1 MRTRTLR
8 LLAAALALA
17 GCGGA
22 APEPAALRLGM
33 LPILDALP
41 FYVADAEGL
50 FAAEGLQVEFVPVAS
65 AAERDQLMQAGQIDG
80 MINDLIS
87 TLLYNQG
94 GVQIV
99 IVRFARTAT
108 PDFPQYR
115 ILAAAGSGVQ
125 NPADLRGVP
134 IGISEGTVIQYVTER
149 LLQAEGLPSSDIAT
163 VAVPRIADR
172 MSLLRS
178 GELQAATLPDPLST
192 LAIQDGAIV
201 VLDDTSH
208 PEYGN
213 SVLSFR
219 AAVVSER
226 PEQIR
231 RFLAALERAIEA
243 VNNDPRR
250 WSGLLTERE
259 LVPAP
264 LVGTYELPPFPAAS
278 LPSEAQWAD
287 VLAWAQAA
295 GLIAADVPYAGSVD
309 GSFLPGG

>member
-1 MRTRTLR
+1 MRTLPS
-8 LLAAALALA
+8 LLLVAALALA
-17 GCGGA
+17 GCGGL

-50 FAAEGLQVEFVPVAS
+50 FAAEGVQVEFVPVAS

-87 TLLYNQG
+87 TLLYNRD

-115 ILAAAGSGVQ
+115 ILAAAGSGLSE
-125 NPADLRGVP
+125 PSDLRGVA

-149 LLQAEGLPSSDIAT
+149 LLEAEGLAPSDIVT

-178 GELQAATLPDPLST
+178 GELQAATLPDPLSS
-192 LAIQDGAIV
+192 LALQDGASV
-201 VLDDTSH
+201 VLDDSAH

-219 AAVVSER
+219 AAVVRER
-226 PEQIR
+226 PEQVR

-243 VNNDPRR
+243 VNADPDR
-250 WSGLLTERE
+250 WADLLTERE

-264 LVGTYELPPFPAAS
+264 LVGAYELPPFPPAS
-278 LPSEAQWAD
+278 LPSPAQWAD
-287 VLAWAQAA
+287 VLAWAQEA
-295 GLIAADVPYAGSVD
+295 GLIAGDVPYAGSVD
-309 GSFLPGG
+309 GSLLPGG

>member
-1 MRTRTLR
+1 MRTLPS
-8 LLAAALALA
+8 LLLVAALALA
-17 GCGGA
+17 GCGGL

-50 FAAEGLQVEFVPVAS
+50 FAAEGVQVEFVPVAS

-87 TLLYNQG
+87 TLLYNRD

-115 ILAAAGSGVQ
+115 ILAAAGSGLSE
-125 NPADLRGVP
+125 PSDLRGVA

-149 LLQAEGLPSSDIAT
+149 LLEAEGLAPSDIVT

-178 GELQAATLPDPLST
+178 GELQAATLPDPLSS
-192 LAIQDGAIV
+192 LALQDGASV
-201 VLDDTSH
+201 VLDDSAH

-219 AAVVSER
+219 AAVVRER
-226 PEQIR
+226 PEQVR

-243 VNNDPRR
+243 VNAYPDR
-250 WSGLLTERE
+250 WADLLTERE

-264 LVGTYELPPFPAAS
+264 LVGAYELPPFPPAS
-278 LPSEAQWAD
+278 LPSPAQWAD
-287 VLAWAQAA
+287 VLAWAQEA
-295 GLIAADVPYAGSVD
+295 GLIAGDVPYAGSVD
-309 GSFLPGG
+309 GSLLPGG

>member
-1 MRTRTLR
+1 MRTLPS
-8 LLAAALALA
+8 LLLVAALALA
-17 GCGGA
+17 GCGGL

-50 FAAEGLQVEFVPVAS
+50 FAAEGVQVEFVPVAS

-87 TLLYNQG
+87 TLLYNRD

-115 ILAAAGSGVQ
+115 ILAAAGSGLSE
-125 NPADLRGVP
+125 PSDLRGVA

-149 LLQAEGLPSSDIAT
+149 LLEAEGLAPSDIVT

-178 GELQAATLPDPLST
+178 GELQAATLPDPLSS
-192 LAIQDGAIV
+192 LALQDGASV
-201 VLDDTSH
+201 VLDDSAH

-219 AAVVSER
+219 AAVVRER
-226 PEQIR
+226 PEQVR

-243 VNNDPRR
+243 VNAYPDR
-250 WSGLLTERE
+250 WADLLTERE

-264 LVGTYELPPFPAAS
+264 LVGAYELPPFPPAS
-278 LPSEAQWAD
+278 LPSQAQWAD
-287 VLAWAQAA
+287 VLAWAQEA
-295 GLIAADVPYAGSVD
+295 GLIAGDVPYAGSVD
-309 GSFLPGG
+309 GSLLPGG